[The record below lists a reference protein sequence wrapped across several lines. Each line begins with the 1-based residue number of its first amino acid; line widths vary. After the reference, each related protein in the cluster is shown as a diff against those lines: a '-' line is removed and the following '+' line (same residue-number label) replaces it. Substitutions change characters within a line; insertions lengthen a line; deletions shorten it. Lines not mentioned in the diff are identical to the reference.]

1 MEHAVYPYPIWAV
14 CGCSGAAICVGVLE
28 KGELDIYSGS
38 HSGTWCGLFFGAVH
52 AHRFLQG
59 KSNWYLPLALGQ
71 NCVALFIN
79 AIQRKKNEKDE

>member
-52 AHRFLQG
+52 AHRFFTG
-59 KSNWYLPLALGQ
+59 E
-71 NCVALFIN
+71 I
-79 AIQRKKNEKDE
+79 